1 MITLT
6 IVERTEKKGQVS
18 IKRGI
23 KVFTSKDKAEK
34 IIKPIVS
41 EMKAARR
48 EKRDANIYIES
59 VSYDENS
66 ERQILLDLHAIESI
80 DNEEA

>member
-34 IIKPIVS
+34 FIKPIVS
-41 EMKAARR
+41 EMKSARR
-48 EKRDANIYIES
+48 EKRDAKIYIES

>member
-6 IVERTEKKGQVS
+6 IVERTEKKGQMS

-34 IIKPIVS
+34 AIKPIVS

-48 EKRDANIYIES
+48 EKRDAKIYIES